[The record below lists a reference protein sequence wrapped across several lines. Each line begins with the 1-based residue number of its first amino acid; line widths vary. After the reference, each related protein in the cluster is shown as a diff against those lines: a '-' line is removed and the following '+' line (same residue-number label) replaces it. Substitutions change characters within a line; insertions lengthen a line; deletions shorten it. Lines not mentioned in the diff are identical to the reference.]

1 MIICKMGGAVDNRL
15 LELEHFNT
23 TLPLTNSFKI
33 KKICSNLFFA
43 YQAHKSPKIV
53 RILNE
58 TPQMLESK
66 SFIKTTAKLDK
77 NTYLTGYFQHLHC
90 FSHITHLLR
99 DEFRLKRPL
108 THKAQTLRN
117 RILSTQNATFLHIRR
132 GDFMNIPFLI
142 KLGSGYYSGA
152 IKALKRRLKNPHI
165 FVFSD
170 DIEFAKTH
178 FLNSIDTNGIE
189 LDFIDSGS
197 TIEDFCLMQSCKNA
211 IIANSTFSWWAAYL
225 IDNSDKIVAIPS
237 RFFYDDTIPKVSY
250 IKPEGYIEIDYNW
263 GFEVK

>member
-1 MIICKMGGAVDNRL
+1 
-15 LELEHFNT
+15 
-23 TLPLTNSFKI
+23 
-33 KKICSNLFFA
+33 
-43 YQAHKSPKIV
+43 
-53 RILNE
+53 
-58 TPQMLESK
+58 
-66 SFIKTTAKLDK
+66 
-77 NTYLTGYFQHLHC
+77 
-90 FSHITHLLR
+90 
-99 DEFRLKRPL
+99 
-108 THKAQTLRN
+108 
-117 RILSTQNATFLHIRR
+117 
-132 GDFMNIPFLI
+132 MNIPFFV

-170 DIEFAKTH
+170 DMEFAKTH

-225 IDNSDKIVAIPS
+225 IDNADKIVAIPS